1 MASKKQKRLVR
12 RTAKREQQ
20 SFGQEAVTYLLD
32 ESLRLRVSDPQRAQ
46 NLAKDALKIRTRV
59 KIRLPRQYR
68 MQFCRA
74 CHTPLSVETARVRL
88 NSKKRQVHY
97 QCLKCGQERRFG
109 YIAPKKPRR
118 KKNKRVVRRKKLVE
132 T

>member
-12 RTAKREQQ
+12 RTEKREQR
-20 SFGQEAVTYLLD
+20 SFGQEAVSYLLD
-32 ESLRLRVSDPQRAQ
+32 ESLRLRMLDPKRAQ
-46 NLAKDALKIRTRV
+46 DLAENALKIRTRV

-68 MQFCRA
+68 LKFCRT

-109 YIAPKKPRR
+109 YVMLKKSKRAKSKR
-118 KKNKRVVRRKKLVE
+118 GAHQKKSME
-132 T
+132 I